1 VLTRN
6 PCGYD
11 AGSAI
16 AFEGDDMSRNRKTTA
31 RRTAAWTLGLCASL
45 LAGLAAQA
53 DVTLNSTR
61 VGAAD
66 VAALAK
72 FYETAFGMQEVQ
84 RIQMPA
90 SLEVM
95 LNFGATV
102 AAAKANPAAQIVI
115 LHRASDDQT
124 DPIAH
129 LIFNVTDM
137 DATVAA
143 ITAAGGKMERKP
155 FVFGNTG
162 VTIGLAQDP
171 AGNHFEMLQQPRH

>member
-1 VLTRN
+1 
-6 PCGYD
+6 
-11 AGSAI
+11 
-16 AFEGDDMSRNRKTTA
+16 MSGTFR
-31 RRTAAWTLGLCASL
+31 AAALSLCATL
-45 LAGLAAQA
+45 FWGLAAQA
-53 DVTLNSTR
+53 DVTLNSAR

-115 LHRASDDQT
+115 LHRAADDHA
-124 DPIAH
+124 DPMAH

-137 DATVAA
+137 DAMVAA
-143 ITAAGGKMERKP
+143 ITAAGGTMERKP
-155 FVFGNTG
+155 FVFGTTG
-162 VTIGLAQDP
+162 ITIGLALDP
-171 AGNHFEMLQQPRH
+171 AGNHIEMLQQPRH